1 MFEAKGILLLC
12 GNNLHRSP
20 NSLHVRSRSVIS
32 IPLSMSK
39 VVSAPL
45 LLYKALSVVVNGT
58 VEFFC
63 TTLIVKGSVGGSVG
77 YGGQTLVLQPLSNNS
92 SLTNPQAQVSIKGTA
107 C

>member
-1 MFEAKGILLLC
+1 
-12 GNNLHRSP
+12 
-20 NSLHVRSRSVIS
+20 
-32 IPLSMSK
+32 MSK

-45 LLYKALSVVVNGT
+45 LLFKALSVVVNGT

-63 TTLIVKGSVGGSVG
+63 TTLIVQGSVGGSVG